1 MCQHRLETF
10 NTTCSRWYG
19 SPTAVEQGPA
29 GSTATTGPAAET
41 KARRRSGSSG
51 ELGGIRFSA
60 RQKRILGQ
68 RSGSHAFLPS
78 TGRNSYDKK
87 TKKNW
92 GTAGK
97 AGSKKFKGKSKH
109 GDDSKGKGEPSLSM
123 LHVSI
128 YMIASDL
135 KTTHSCF
142 GVFMAILEE
151 GDFSEYI

>member
-29 GSTATTGPAAET
+29 GSTAITGPAAET

-60 RQKRILGQ
+60 RQKRNLGQ
-68 RSGSHAFLPS
+68 RSGSRAFIPS
-78 TGRNSYDKK
+78 TGRDSYDKK

-97 AGSKKFKGKSKH
+97 AGSKKFKGKNKH
-109 GDDSKGKGEPSLSM
+109 GDDSKGKGESSPFAQ
-123 LHVSI
+123 HASI
-128 YMIASDL
+128 YIIASGL
-135 KTTHSCF
+135 KSIH
-142 GVFMAILEE
+142 L
-151 GDFSEYI
+151 